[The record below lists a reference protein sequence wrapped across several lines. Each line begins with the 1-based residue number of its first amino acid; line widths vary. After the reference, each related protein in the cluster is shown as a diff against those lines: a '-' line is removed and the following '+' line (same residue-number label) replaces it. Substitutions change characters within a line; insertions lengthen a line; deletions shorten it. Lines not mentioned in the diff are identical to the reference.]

1 MFMPMKKIISA
12 KIVINIDGNHEFAII
27 KVNGG

>member
-1 MFMPMKKIISA
+1 MLLPMKKIISA
-12 KIVINIDGNHEFAII
+12 KIVINIDANCEFAII